1 MTVFANIVSAV
12 IASLEAAPAMCD
24 KIYRARPE
32 EVPDQVERAVN
43 VQWDNAIPSRGAING
58 APIDW
63 NTRMS
68 VECFAKGMGDTGDL
82 LVDPLLS
89 DAYARIA
96 QLVVDGVDFELIGL
110 EAENTAN
117 GKKTGWVRMTYNVQ
131 HRTNNLSLN

>member
-1 MTVFANIVSAV
+1 MTAFAAIVSAV

-32 EVPDQVERAVN
+32 EVPEQVDRAVN
-43 VQWDNAIPSRGAING
+43 VQWDTAVPSRGAINE

-63 NTRMS
+63 TTRMS
-68 VECFAKGMGDTGDL
+68 VECFAKGVGDSGDL
-82 LVDPLLS
+82 LVDPLLAA
-89 DAYARIA
+89 AYGRIA
-96 QLVVDGVDFELIGL
+96 ELVIDGVDFELIGL
-110 EAENTAN
+110 EAENSAN